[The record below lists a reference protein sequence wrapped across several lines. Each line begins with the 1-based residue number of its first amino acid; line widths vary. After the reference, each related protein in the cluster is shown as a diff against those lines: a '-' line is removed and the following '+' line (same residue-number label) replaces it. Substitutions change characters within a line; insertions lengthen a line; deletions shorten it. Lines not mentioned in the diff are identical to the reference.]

1 MKIETCPVCG
11 SPIEHIELTTLPPIP
26 IKQCLACGWRW
37 EGKQEA
43 VEYVTFK
50 DETDIKVKK
59 AIDLL
64 SEKRNLTR
72 KLQEG
77 WKNAEYCPPEG
88 TVGSAGL
95 FYNQHKEYANAL
107 DLAITA
113 LRSMPQ
119 AGEPLSLEQ
128 LREMDGKPVW
138 VEYTGGFPTSQW
150 RVVKFQEEEKI
161 VTFTDDRYEI
171 TRDYGRVWLAYFY
184 PPAHIDRS
192 KWEACGNCK
201 KACWNCKHN
210 LFCCE
215 GNDKECDDCV
225 NQSKWEWGGYQRYCS
240 KCGRPLTEEAW
251 TELEW
256 RLRMSEPPDKAKNPL
271 DETADTHEH
280 SGLMEE

>member
-1 MKIETCPVCG
+1 MKIEICPVCG

-107 DLAITA
+107 DLALTA
-113 LRSMPQ
+113 LRSMPE

-128 LREMDGKPVW
+128 LREMHGKPVYEFSEKRW
-138 VEYTGGFPTSQW
+138 F
-150 RVVKFQEEEKI
+150 VVKE
-161 VTFTDDRYEI
+161 VFTKGKPKGNKYDYAEI
-171 TRDYGRVWLAYFY
+171 TMTDGTIFNSDLDYDEISNRFYSY
-184 PPAHIDRS
+184 PPAYIDRS
-192 KWEACGNCK
+192 KWTAKNMTDQHPVDQFICSECGAIFEDFSLCKIDEDSGDKEYCEYELKFCPACGR
-201 KACWNCKHN
+201 AI
-210 LFCCE
+210 
-215 GNDKECDDCV
+215 
-225 NQSKWEWGGYQRYCS
+225 S
-240 KCGRPLTEEAW
+240 EEAW
-251 TELEW
+251 AKLER
-256 RLRMSEPPDKAKNPL
+256 RLR
-271 DETADTHEH
+271 
-280 SGLMEE
+280 G

>member
-50 DETDIKVKK
+50 DEAAIKVKK

-88 TVGSAGL
+88 TVGSAAL
-95 FYNQHKEYANAL
+95 FYNQHKKYADAL

-113 LRSMPQ
+113 LRFMPE

-128 LREMDGKPVW
+128 LKQMDGKPAYWLKDESWGIISVDSTGRW
-138 VEYTGGFPTSQW
+138 AGKPFFRGRKQEANFEYDIES
-150 RVVKFQEEEKI
+150 RNMEV
-161 VTFTDDRYEI
+161 Y
-171 TRDYGRVWLAYFY
+171 AY

-192 KWEACGNCK
+192 KWEFCLWCK
-201 KACWNCKHN
+201 DLQYLPHEMCADVKMPGGSEIGAS
-210 LFCCE
+210 FCP
-215 GNDKECDDCV
+215 
-225 NQSKWEWGGYQRYCS
+225 S
-240 KCGRPLTEEAW
+240 CGRPLTEEAW
-251 TELEW
+251 AELEKCIGGK
-256 RLRMSEPPDKAKNPL
+256 L
-271 DETADTHEH
+271 
-280 SGLMEE
+280 